1 MQKTSGEAQNME
13 KYDIYSYGYGTVWQD
28 VCVYHKEAY
37 STSVSDFHRHDFY
50 EINLIIS
57 GNVKALT
64 KNRREEGLG
73 AKILLAKPGDA
84 HFVSC
89 LPDTLYKRIYLVF
102 TRDFIENGSADWL
115 EIRDGAFG
123 DFGRLISLDDETCRE
138 MAEIMDKIGEEKTN
152 LAKRMLIYY
161 FLAKIR
167 ELRPTESYSPSAPP
181 YLFEALS
188 YIEGHMDE
196 KIVAKQLAD
205 RLHIGRTALLT
216 AFKSHTGLTLGAYL
230 DNCRLR
236 RAAVMLSEG
245 KTTDYAAA
253 ACGFSDP
260 GGLIRCFKRHYGLTP
275 LQYVK
280 SLKN

>member
-1 MQKTSGEAQNME
+1 ME

-37 STSVSDFHRHDFY
+37 STSVSDFHEHGFY

-64 KNRREEGLG
+64 KNQCEEGLG
-73 AKILLAKPGDA
+73 AKILLAKPGDT

-102 TRDFIENGSADWL
+102 TKEFIENGSADWL
-115 EIRDGAFG
+115 ELQEGVFG
-123 DFGRLISLDDETCRE
+123 DFGRLISLDSETCQE
-138 MAEIMDKIGEEKTN
+138 FAEIMYKIGEEKTN
-152 LAKRMLIYY
+152 IAKRMLIYY
-161 FLAKIR
+161 FLAKIA
-167 ELRPTESYSPSAPP
+167 ELLPTEGRSTSAPP

-205 RLHIGRTALLT
+205 RLHIGRSALLT
-216 AFKSHTGLTLGAYL
+216 AFKRHTGLTLGAYL
-230 DNCRLR
+230 DNRRLR
-236 RAAVMLSEG
+236 RATAMLSEG
-245 KTTDYAAA
+245 KTTEYAAA
-253 ACGFSDP
+253 ACGFADP
-260 GGLIRCFKRHYGLTP
+260 SGLIRCFKRHYGMTP
-275 LQYVK
+275 LQFVK
-280 SLKN
+280 SHKN